1 MGKFKVNLFYISMSD
16 ATYVVD
22 LGLKVKSRID
32 KKLVSLSEHVMVLEG
47 GASFMA
53 ARGSVSEELVF

>member
-1 MGKFKVNLFYISMSD
+1 MSD

-32 KKLVSLSEHVMVLEG
+32 KKLVSLSEHVLVLEG

-53 ARGSVSEELVF
+53 AKGSVSEELVF